1 MNSERGTRIESV
13 IVTTVEWIHRRLNN
27 NGMDS
32 EMSKSIES
40 AMVTRIDSNEVI
52 QKRIQ
57 RGVRAQN
64 QGGKREWMDQTK
76 EVVHL
81 MDLEGYD
88 NGLSDINQNGFKRD
102 YTQNGFSVGKIGF
115 KEVYYK
121 WNGLK
126 ELPVELAWWKL

>member
-57 RGVRAQN
+57 RGVRA
-64 QGGKREWMDQTK
+64 
-76 EVVHL
+76 
-81 MDLEGYD
+81 
-88 NGLSDINQNGFKRD
+88 
-102 YTQNGFSVGKIGF
+102 
-115 KEVYYK
+115 
-121 WNGLK
+121 
-126 ELPVELAWWKL
+126 